1 MTIKQKETWDNVKI
15 TLIDIGRM
23 SKEEG
28 DRLAQ
33 RLNGKTYMNFEILV
47 CPAGG
52 ECAISAQTMYD
63 GSMEEIMGMFIF
75 LMAGELAR

>member
-1 MTIKQKETWDNVKI
+1 MTINQIKTWDGVKLTTI
-15 TLIDIGRM
+15 NIGRM
-23 SKEEG
+23 SKGEG

-33 RLNGKTYMNFEILV
+33 RLNGKTYMNFEVLV

-63 GSMEEIMGMFIF
+63 GSTEEIMGMFIF
-75 LMAGELAR
+75 LIASELAR

>member
-1 MTIKQKETWDNVKI
+1 MIINQVNIWNDIKLTTIN
-15 TLIDIGRM
+15 IGRM
-23 SKEEG
+23 SKREG

-52 ECAISAQTMYD
+52 ECAVSAQTTYD
-63 GSMEEIMGMFIF
+63 DNMDAIMGMFIF
-75 LMAGELAR
+75 LMAGELAQ

>member
-1 MTIKQKETWDNVKI
+1 MAINQIITRDGGKLTTIN
-15 TLIDIGRM
+15 IGRM
-23 SKEEG
+23 SKGEG

-52 ECAISAQTMYD
+52 EWAISAQTTYED
-63 GSMEEIMGMFIF
+63 SPDAIMGMFVF